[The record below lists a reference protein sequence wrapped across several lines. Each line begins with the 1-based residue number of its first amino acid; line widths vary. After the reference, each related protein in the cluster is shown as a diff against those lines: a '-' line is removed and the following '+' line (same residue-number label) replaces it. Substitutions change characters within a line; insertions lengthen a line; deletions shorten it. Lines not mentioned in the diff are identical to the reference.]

1 MKLFVNEH
9 EPKHSTPVYR
19 AQASEASSVCGIAFE
34 GLVTCSR
41 DCESEASSVCGI
53 ASRVWVPAAKIN
65 DSSI

>member
-1 MKLFVNEH
+1 MRLFVNEP

-19 AQASEASSVCGIAFE
+19 AQASSVCGIAFE

-53 ASRVWVPAAKIN
+53 ASRVWVPAAKIAN